1 MKKICLALMLSVMMP
16 GCGDPSAPA
25 APTPVAPTITE
36 TFTGTLTVLGTNMHP
51 FTVQQRGGMKVTL
64 TSLTPSTSVVI
75 GVGTVVSGATCAV
88 VTSVLAQPATTP
100 HVSGTATI
108 PGSFCVSLADNGAL
122 TESTVYTVTVTHS

>member
-1 MKKICLALMLSVMMP
+1 MKKTCLALVLLVMMP

-25 APTPVAPTITE
+25 APTPVAASITE

-51 FTVQQRGGMKVTL
+51 FIVQKVGGMKVTL
-64 TSLTPSTSVVI
+64 TSLTPSATVVVGI
-75 GVGTVVSGATCAV
+75 GTVVSGATCAV

-100 HVSGTATI
+100 HVSGTATM

-122 TESTVYTVTVTHS
+122 TESTVYTVTVIHS